1 MEFFGKKFSSALLF
15 GSMIFSTVNGVSVY
29 GAESDTIVEQVAE
42 ELGDASDDVQGLAE
56 DGEKRLTYC
65 HILEGR
71 GENES
76 SGSKLGFGLAGAA
89 GGALIGVAAEETV
102 KYFKKSKKSGEVTPG
117 SSGTDDRNEV
127 KVLEEELNKARSESN
142 NFQSELKSSNKELD
156 KLRSDLKKM
165 KQSEGGTSVLDAIG
179 GLSYIPGIG
188 SDCKTDSGINA
199 GKLATAII
207 MHVIGII
214 FFAAL
219 IYSELTKRSELYW
232 YDYVSMGCDLICP
245 PVGIVTHAGRF
256 LYYYAYD

>member
-29 GAESDTIVEQVAE
+29 GEESDTIVEQVAE
-42 ELGDASDDVQGLAE
+42 ELGDASNDVQGLAE
-56 DGEKRLTYC
+56 DGEKRFTYC

-76 SGSKLGFGLAGAA
+76 LGSKLGFGLAGAA

-156 KLRSDLKKM
+156 KLRSDLNKM
-165 KQSEGGTSVLDAIG
+165 KQGMGGTSVFDAIG
-179 GLSYIPGIG
+179 FLSYIPGIG

-199 GKLATAII
+199 GKLATVIT

-214 FFAAL
+214 FFAVFL
-219 IYSELTKRSELYW
+219 YSNLVGKIDLNLF
-232 YDYVSMGCDLICP
+232 DYAAMGCDVICP
-245 PVGIVTHAGRF
+245 PVGIAMNVGRCLF
-256 LYYYAYD
+256 SMVN